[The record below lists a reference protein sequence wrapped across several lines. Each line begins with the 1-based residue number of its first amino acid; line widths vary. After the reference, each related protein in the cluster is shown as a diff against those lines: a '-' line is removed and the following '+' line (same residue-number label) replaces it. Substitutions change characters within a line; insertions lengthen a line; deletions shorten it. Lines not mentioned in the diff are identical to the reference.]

1 MRAGRA
7 VLGLLA
13 ELRRGDEQEPLQ
25 RARLDAREGEL
36 LALEAGADIADGV
49 VAAGVEDEEF
59 VLGGLHGLQELLDEH
74 ALGDGAGFAVH
85 LGVDGGDDVAFVRG
99 HAVAREV
106 DEREVRARRRAP

>member
-1 MRAGRA
+1 MPARA

-36 LALEAGADIADGV
+36 LALEAGADGANGV

-59 VLGGLHGLQELLDEH
+59 VPGGLDGLQELLDGH

-99 HAVAREV
+99 DAVAREV
-106 DEREVRARRRAP
+106 DEGEVRGGARAP